1 MKKIAIIGA
10 GILGISTGIELLKSG
25 KSLHVTIF
33 EKERRVSSHASG
45 RNSGVIHA
53 GFYYSPDSLKA
64 KFCRTGNRE
73 LRQLCKKNQIPILET
88 GKVVVARNDEEV
100 GELEKLFDRG
110 IKNGVELELLE
121 EKQLSAFEPLART
134 YEKFMWSPNTA
145 VSSPNLISTV
155 LIEEFLKLGGK
166 LVLGKS
172 IQLQKSNGGISIK
185 GDQVHYAHVINCA
198 GTYSNKLALQVGLA
212 DDYLA
217 VPFLGSYLAANQT
230 SLPLRTLIYP
240 VPHPVNPFLGTH
252 FTITAEGMVKI
263 GPSAI
268 PALGR
273 ENYKF
278 LQGIKLGELP
288 EISKGFLAILKGD
301 KNDLIAISRQ
311 EIPKLS
317 HRFLL
322 RSALPLLSPDVK
334 VEKSAWT
341 RKPPGIR
348 AQLVAKSN
356 GQLVQDFI
364 VESLDNSTHVL
375 NLVSPGWTCAIPFAK
390 WLTSEKILPN
400 LE

>member
-25 KSLHVTIF
+25 RKLNVTIF

-73 LRQLCKKNQIPILET
+73 LRQLCKANQIPILET

-100 GELEKLFDRG
+100 VGLERLFDRG

-121 EKQLSAFEPLART
+121 EKQLPAYEPLART
-134 YEKFMWSPNTA
+134 YEKFMWSPTTA
-145 VSSPNLISTV
+145 VSSPNLISKV
-155 LIEEFLKLGGK
+155 LIDEFLKLGGK
-166 LVLGKS
+166 LVLGESVK
-172 IQLQKSNGGISIK
+172 LQKSDRAISIK
-185 GDQVHYAHVINCA
+185 GNQVHYAHIINCA
-198 GTYSNKLALQVGLA
+198 GTYSNKLAQQVGLA

-217 VPFLGSYLAANQT
+217 VPFLGSYLGASQA

-252 FTITAEGMVKI
+252 FTRTIEGMVKI

-273 ENYKF
+273 ENYRYF
-278 LQGIKLGELP
+278 QGIKLGELS
-288 EISKGFLAILKGD
+288 EISKGFLAILRGD
-301 KNDLIAISRQ
+301 KNDLATIFRQ
-311 EIPKLS
+311 EIPKLNQS
-317 HRFLL
+317 FLL

-334 VEKSAWT
+334 VEGSAWK

-364 VESLDNSTHVL
+364 VESLYNSTHVL

-390 WLTSEKILPN
+390 WLSTEKILPN

>member
-10 GILGISTGIELLKSG
+10 GILGISTGIGLLKSG
-25 KSLHVTIF
+25 RKLHVTIF

-73 LRQLCKKNQIPILET
+73 LRQLCKDNQIPILET

-100 GELEKLFDRG
+100 VGLERLFDRG

-121 EKQLSAFEPLART
+121 EKQLPAYEPLART
-134 YEKFMWSPNTA
+134 YEKFMWSPTTA
-145 VSSPNLISTV
+145 VSSPNLISEV
-155 LIEEFLKLGGK
+155 LIDEFLKLGGK
-166 LVLGKS
+166 LVLGESVK
-172 IQLQKSNGGISIK
+172 LQKSDRDISIK
-185 GDQVHYAHVINCA
+185 GNQVHYAHIINCA
-198 GTYSNKLALQVGLA
+198 GTYSNKLAQQVGLA

-217 VPFLGSYLAANQT
+217 VPFLGSYLGASQA

-278 LQGIKLGELP
+278 FQGIKLSELS
-288 EISKGFLAILKGD
+288 EISKGFLAILRGD
-301 KNDLIAISRQ
+301 KNDLTTIFRQ
-311 EIPKLS
+311 EIPKLNQS
-317 HRFLL
+317 FLL

-334 VEKSAWT
+334 VEESAWK

-364 VESLDNSTHVL
+364 VESLYNSTHVL

-390 WLTSEKILPN
+390 WLSNEKILPN

>member
-1 MKKIAIIGA
+1 MKNIAIIGA

-25 KSLHVTIF
+25 KNLHVTIF

-73 LRQLCKKNQIPILET
+73 LRQLCKDNQIPILET

-100 GELEKLFDRG
+100 VGLERLFDRG

-121 EKQLSAFEPLART
+121 EKQLPAYEPLART
-134 YEKFMWSPNTA
+134 YEKFMWSPTTA
-145 VSSPNLISTV
+145 VSSPNLISKV
-155 LIEEFLKLGGK
+155 LIDEFLKLGGK
-166 LVLGKS
+166 LILGESVK
-172 IQLQKSNGGISIK
+172 LQKSDRDISIK
-185 GDQVHYAHVINCA
+185 GNQVHYAHIINCA
-198 GTYSNKLALQVGLA
+198 GTYSNKLAQQVGLA

-217 VPFLGSYLAANQT
+217 VPFLGSYLGASQA

-278 LQGIKLGELP
+278 FQGIKLSELS
-288 EISKGFLAILKGD
+288 EISKGFLAILRGD
-301 KNDLIAISRQ
+301 KNDLTTIFRQ
-311 EIPKLS
+311 EIPKLNQS
-317 HRFLL
+317 FLL

-334 VEKSAWT
+334 VEESAWK

-364 VESLDNSTHVL
+364 VESLYNSTHVL

-390 WLTSEKILPN
+390 WLSTEKILPN

>member
-1 MKKIAIIGA
+1 
-10 GILGISTGIELLKSG
+10 
-25 KSLHVTIF
+25 
-33 EKERRVSSHASG
+33 
-45 RNSGVIHA
+45 
-53 GFYYSPDSLKA
+53 
-64 KFCRTGNRE
+64 
-73 LRQLCKKNQIPILET
+73 
-88 GKVVVARNDEEV
+88 
-100 GELEKLFDRG
+100 
-110 IKNGVELELLE
+110 
-121 EKQLSAFEPLART
+121 
-134 YEKFMWSPNTA
+134 
-145 VSSPNLISTV
+145 
-155 LIEEFLKLGGK
+155 
-166 LVLGKS
+166 
-172 IQLQKSNGGISIK
+172 
-185 GDQVHYAHVINCA
+185 
-198 GTYSNKLALQVGLA
+198 
-212 DDYLA
+212 
-217 VPFLGSYLAANQT
+217 
-230 SLPLRTLIYP
+230 

-317 HRFLL
+317 HRFIL

>member
-25 KSLHVTIF
+25 KNLHVTIF

-45 RNSGVIHA
+45 RNSGVVHA

-73 LRQLCKKNQIPILET
+73 LRQLCKDNQVPILET

-100 GELEKLFDRG
+100 VELEKLFDRG
-110 IKNGVELELLE
+110 IKNDVELELLE
-121 EKQLSAFEPLART
+121 EKQLPAFEPLART
-134 YEKFMWSPNTA
+134 YKKFMWSPTTA
-145 VSSPNLISTV
+145 VSSPNLISKV
-155 LIEEFLKLGGK
+155 LIDEFLKLGGK
-166 LVLGKS
+166 LVLGES
-172 IQLQKSNGGISIK
+172 AELQKSNGDISIK

-217 VPFLGSYLAANQT
+217 VPFLGSYLSASQA

-252 FTITAEGMVKI
+252 FTITAEGTVKI

-278 LQGIKLGELP
+278 FQGIKLGELS

-301 KNDLIAISRQ
+301 KNDLTAIFRQ
-311 EIPKLS
+311 EIPKLNRS
-317 HRFLL
+317 FLL
-322 RSALPLLSPDVK
+322 RSALPLLSPDIQ
-334 VEKSAWT
+334 VEESAWK

-364 VESLDNSTHVL
+364 VESLYNSTHVL

-390 WLTSEKILPN
+390 WLSNEKILPN